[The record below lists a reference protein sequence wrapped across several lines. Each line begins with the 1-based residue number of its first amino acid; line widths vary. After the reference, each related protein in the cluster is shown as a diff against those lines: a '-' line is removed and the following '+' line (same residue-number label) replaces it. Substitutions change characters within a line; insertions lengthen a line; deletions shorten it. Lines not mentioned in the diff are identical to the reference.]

1 MKGLR
6 KSVVLMVVLL
16 TMVSLLAGC
25 GAPDKAD
32 EQVIKIGANMDLS
45 GGGST
50 FGTSVL
56 NGVKM
61 AVEEVNAA
69 GGING
74 KQIKLFVE
82 DNKTEPAE
90 AANTTKKLIEQ
101 DQVDLIIGA
110 VTSGCTL
117 SSAPI
122 AQASGVPMIT
132 PTSTNPQVTET
143 GDYIFRSCFIDPLQ
157 GTAMAKF
164 AAEKLKAK
172 TAVIMGDVTSDYSKG
187 LTEVFKKD
195 FEAAGGKVLSVESFA
210 QKDTDFNAQLTKIK
224 AEKPDV
230 IFLPAYY
237 TEVGLILKQARQ
249 QGIDQP
255 FIGTD
260 GWDSPKLVEIAGNAT
275 NNGYFTNH
283 YATDDQDPV
292 IQGFIK
298 KYKDKYNQVPD
309 AFATLGYEATLI
321 AVKALEKAGSTDKKA
336 VRDAMAATKDVPG
349 ITGKIS
355 LDANRNP
362 IKAVTI
368 IEMKDGKQTFLDKIN
383 P

>member
-1 MKGLR
+1 
-6 KSVVLMVVLL
+6 MVVFL

-25 GAPDKAD
+25 GAPDKTE

-164 AAEKLKAK
+164 ATEKLKAK
-172 TAVIMGDVTSDYSKG
+172 TAVVMGDVTSDYSKG

-298 KYKDKYNQVPD
+298 KYKDKYKQVPD
-309 AFATLGYEATLI
+309 AFATLGYEAALI
-321 AVKALEKAGSTDKKA
+321 AVKALEKAGTTDKKV
-336 VRDAMAATKDVPG
+336 VRDSMAATKDVPG

>member
-1 MKGLR
+1 MKGLK

>member
-1 MKGLR
+1 MRGLK

>member
-6 KSVVLMVVLL
+6 KSVVLMVVFL

-25 GAPDKAD
+25 GAPDKTE

-164 AAEKLKAK
+164 ATEKLKAK
-172 TAVIMGDVTSDYSKG
+172 TAVVMGDVTSDYSKG

-298 KYKDKYNQVPD
+298 KYKDKYKQVPD
-309 AFATLGYEATLI
+309 AFATLGYEAALI
-321 AVKALEKAGSTDKKA
+321 AVKALEKAGTTDKKV
-336 VRDAMAATKDVPG
+336 VRDSMAATKDVPG

>member
-1 MKGLR
+1 MKGFK